1 MAEAGLKGIGTY
13 VMRRQKTVA
22 RYIVTR
28 SILDLFQRSALR
40 PGAWVSWRWWE
51 QELLDLE
58 GAKDIALAELEGEE
72 AQSEDEVMSQEEM
85 TGR

>member
-1 MAEAGLKGIGTY
+1 M
-13 VMRRQKTVA
+13 
-22 RYIVTR
+22 
-28 SILDLFQRSALR
+28 
-40 PGAWVSWRWWE
+40 SWRWWE